1 MLAEPGGGVSVM
13 TEFVYSSPF
22 QVFIK
27 EVIYQKRS
35 LGYKYDS
42 SARVLYQ
49 FDKFSLTYGCT
60 EPVLSKQLVDA
71 WTQKRPNETQATL
84 RTRAGVVRQ
93 LGMYMTRLGVP
104 AYVLPKNIIQKGPR
118 YIPYIFSNDELAE
131 FFKQVDTCHYC
142 AEVPHRHWIM
152 PLLFRMLYGCG
163 LRISEALNLKVRD
176 VDLESGVLTII
187 DGKFNKDRLVPISKE
202 LLHRCPAYMKQVHL
216 FSDSNAYFF
225 PSPTRQA
232 ITKGNVYKNFRK
244 FLWQARISHGGW
256 GKGPRLHDFRHAF
269 AVHCL
274 RRWVLEGK
282 DLTAY
287 LPILKT
293 YLGHYSFSD
302 TSQYL
307 RLTAELYPDIT
318 AKVEHA
324 FGHIIPIMRGEGYE
338 TD

>member
-1 MLAEPGGGVSVM
+1 M
-13 TEFVYSSPF
+13 TEFGYNSPF
-22 QVFIK
+22 QAFIQ
-27 EVIYQKRS
+27 EVIRQKHS

-42 SARVLYQ
+42 SARVLYNFDQ
-49 FDKFSLTYGCT
+49 FCLTYGCT

-71 WTQKRPNETQATL
+71 WSQKRPNEAQATL

-93 LGMYMTRLGVP
+93 LAMYMTRLGAH
-104 AYVLPKNIIQKGPR
+104 AYVLPKNTIPKGPR
-118 YIPYIFSNDELAE
+118 YIPYIFSNEELAA
-131 FFKQVDTCHYC
+131 FFKQVDACHYC

-163 LRISEALNLKVRD
+163 LRISETLNLKVRD
-176 VDLESGVLTII
+176 VDLHAGVLTIM
-187 DGKFNKDRLVPISKE
+187 DGKFNKDRLVPMSKE
-202 LLHRCPAYMKQVHL
+202 LLQQCHAYMKQVHL
-216 FSDSNAYFF
+216 FSDPNAYFF
-225 PSPTRQA
+225 PSPNGQA

-244 FLWQARISHGGW
+244 FLWNARISHGGW
-256 GKGPRLHDFRHAF
+256 GKGPRLHDLRHSY

-274 RRWVLEGK
+274 KRWVLEGK

-318 AKVEHA
+318 AKVDHA
-324 FGHIIPIMRGEGYE
+324 FGHVIPIMRGEGYE
-338 TD
+338 TN